1 MRIKS
6 AGKCALTLAP
16 VALALAVPVQ
26 AYAAEGD
33 SWLCKYF
40 PKYCGSE
47 TDPGGLP
54 GHAAPDSGEAESSRG
69 ISDPYEA
76 AKPSAPAPES
86 PEPPPPPAE
95 PPKDP
100 Q

>member
-54 GHAAPDSGEAESSRG
+54 GHAAPDSGESEFEPRYLRPIRGCETKRAGSR
-69 ISDPYEA
+69 
-76 AKPSAPAPES
+76 
-86 PEPPPPPAE
+86 EP
-95 PPKDP
+95 
-100 Q
+100 